1 MKTWVIVI
9 ISILLGAC
17 GQLLL
22 KFGVNNSRTEG
33 LSSLTYIFN
42 MFINQYVIF
51 GILSYVLSLTLW
63 LIALRYMSLSLLYP
77 MVSLSYFFVA
87 LGSFIFL
94 GESISTMRI
103 FAISIIM
110 IGVLL
115 LAKS

>member
-1 MKTWVIVI
+1 
-9 ISILLGAC
+9 
-17 GQLLL
+17 
-22 KFGVNNSRTEG
+22 
-33 LSSLTYIFN
+33 
-42 MFINQYVIF
+42 VIF